1 MENTLE
7 LISGTF
13 TDISVEKKRYFLTTI
28 PKKAPHIENLFD
40 LPGGG
45 GGSAYSCPPPLWGPI
60 FTVYVLSIAINRMKH
75 VCVPVFIKC
84 NDALMC

>member
-13 TDISVEKKRYFLTTI
+13 TDIYVEKNGYFLTTI
-28 PKKAPHIENLFD
+28 PKKAPHKENLFD
-40 LPGGG
+40 LPEG

-60 FTVYVLSIAINRMKH
+60 SQSMYYPLQSN
-75 VCVPVFIKC
+75 
-84 NDALMC
+84 